1 MLVESDMEDAYMDA
15 DLQFV
20 GQVVDHQLN
29 VVSNGIPWEDHLR
42 LEPIF
47 EQWKKEAMTKAHN
60 LASRLISFGSMPDR
74 EDYVQIINETYAT
87 FSEDIQSVLDAS
99 KSNSRS

>member
-20 GQVVDHQLN
+20 GQVIDHQLN
-29 VVSNGIPWEDHLR
+29 VVSNGIPWDEYLR

-47 EQWKKEAMTKAHN
+47 EQWKQSAMAKAHN

-74 EDYVQIINETYAT
+74 ADYVKIINETYAT

-99 KSNSRS
+99 KNHSRA